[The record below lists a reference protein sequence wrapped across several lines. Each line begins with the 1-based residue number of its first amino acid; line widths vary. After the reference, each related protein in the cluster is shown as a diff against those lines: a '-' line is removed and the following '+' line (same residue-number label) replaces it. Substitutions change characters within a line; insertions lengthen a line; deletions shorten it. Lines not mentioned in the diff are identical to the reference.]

1 MERGHDRVIYMTA
14 LCSHLW
20 YTVDISHNFDDVVQ
34 RKQRVA
40 LQLGVDVL
48 ALRAGGQQLHQ
59 RVVVG
64 QSSVFIRPLSLG
76 AHHLQ
81 QHREGGAVVVEHQ
94 HVLAAVH
101 QLDPKVTVTSALNSF
116 SADTSYSRK
125 LSCGLMRREC
135 RSHLRHHFVLTLL
148 HILPVGFHDGFQEL
162 EVLNVSPVCFDAVDE
177 VMDHAVADLVAQL
190 VVVHKDVTHR
200 LRLQQLGENTEDLYN
215 VSKRIYLQNRKT
227 ETKKSGPAHK
237 KLG

>member
-1 MERGHDRVIYMTA
+1 MERGHDRVICMNA
-14 LCSHLW
+14 LWWITPHLW
-20 YTVDISHNFDDVVQ
+20 YTVDIRHNFDDVVQ

-64 QSSVFIRPLSLG
+64 QSSVFIRPLPLW

-101 QLDPKVTVTSALNSF
+101 QLDPKW
-116 SADTSYSRK
+116 
-125 LSCGLMRREC
+125 
-135 RSHLRHHFVLTLL
+135 
-148 HILPVGFHDGFQEL
+148 
-162 EVLNVSPVCFDAVDE
+162 
-177 VMDHAVADLVAQL
+177 
-190 VVVHKDVTHR
+190 
-200 LRLQQLGENTEDLYN
+200 QQQ
-215 VSKRIYLQNRKT
+215 VR
-227 ETKKSGPAHK
+227 
-237 KLG
+237 